1 MRSLLC
7 EFYVRLASPAQTYPA
22 LRIEEGKEKKDCC
35 VSRTPSSAAAARL
48 ASAPTANADIRGS
61 LARAARRHGAGGRVR
76 ASIIQQRL
84 STQHT
89 VTHSPTMGPWH
100 QAAHAPTYGLS
111 NIQEHPAPGN
121 QPRHVRA
128 ARTPGTPRRSAPDRH
143 RRVEAAGRAQLSRSR
158 AGQKARCWCCWCGAG
173 LNNGFAAPNPTGRS
187 PNGHNKGDC
196 SVANARRRG
205 RKGKGKGEAG
215 HVDPNHCSWVAS
227 FRPPASACG
236 KMPVF
241 YFRKRKLRS
250 ISVHSSRRPG
260 PRIDQHLAVPACPL
274 LICRLPGPTNHN
286 LLLLNVLLALVM
298 VLQK

>member
-187 PNGHNKGDC
+187 PNGHNNSK
-196 SVANARRRG
+196 VNNR
-205 RKGKGKGEAG
+205 
-215 HVDPNHCSWVAS
+215 V
-227 FRPPASACG
+227 
-236 KMPVF
+236 
-241 YFRKRKLRS
+241 KLLGYKTS
-250 ISVHSSRRPG
+250 YKS
-260 PRIDQHLAVPACPL
+260 
-274 LICRLPGPTNHN
+274 
-286 LLLLNVLLALVM
+286 
-298 VLQK
+298 